1 VKLTN
6 PKYKKYRIR
15 TRSGYRPIPA
25 RVAVDAAEPQQ
36 AAEPPQPRQPQQ
48 Q

>member
-6 PKYKKYRIR
+6 PKFKKYRIR

-25 RVAVDAAEPQQ
+25 RANLDAAGSGQ
-36 AAEPPQPRQPQQ
+36 
-48 Q
+48 